1 MLGTRSQS
9 HRSHG
14 PLDGLAAAPMAQT
27 TRSQS
32 HRSHGPLDGLAAAP
46 MAQTTAGTPALAMPN
61 AGADNS

>member
-1 MLGTRSQS
+1 MLG
-9 HRSHG
+9 
-14 PLDGLAAAPMAQT
+14 